1 MAYRID
7 LKQTMGE
14 SLRRIA
20 LEQIQDALADAD
32 NRDLD
37 AAVHQVRMH
46 CKKLRGLLR
55 LVRPSFDQFAQE
67 NADFRDTARLLACS
81 RDAAVRL
88 ETFDA
93 LIADRELE
101 PADYQPLRQLLER
114 QRDEAL
120 HVQFATRALLDQAAA
135 RLRAA
140 RQRVEHWQ
148 LNAEGFDAVHGGLT
162 RTYRRARS
170 GMSVALEEP
179 SVETLHEWRKWVKY
193 HWYHSRLLR
202 PLWRRHMDHRRAA
215 ARDLGECLGQDRDL
229 ALLAEHLISLSEAE
243 SYELLLKHIDRRRGQ
258 LRRKSRRLGK
268 LLFEEKPAV
277 FVGRLQQRW
286 ERAG

>member
-7 LKQTMGE
+7 LKQTMDE

-20 LEQIQDALADAD
+20 QEQIQDALADAD
-32 NRDLD
+32 SRDLD
-37 AAVHQVRMH
+37 SAVHQVRMH
-46 CKKLRGLLR
+46 CKKMRGLLH
-55 LVRPSFDQFAQE
+55 LVRSNFEQFAQA
-67 NADFRDTARLLACS
+67 NADFRDTARLLARS

-101 PADYQPLRQLLER
+101 PADFQQLRKTLEH

-120 HVQFATRALLDQAAA
+120 HVQLDTRALLEQAAA

-148 LNAEGFDAVHGGLT
+148 LSEEGFEAVRGGFT
-162 RTYRRARS
+162 RTYRRART
-170 GMSVALEEP
+170 GMSIAIDEP
-179 SVETLHEWRKWVKY
+179 SVETLHEWRQWVKY
-193 HWYHSRLLR
+193 HWYHTRLLR

-215 ARDLGECLGQDRDL
+215 AKDLGECLGQDRDL
-229 ALLAEHLISLSEAE
+229 ALLAEHVTHLGEAE
-243 SYELLLKHIDRRRGQ
+243 PRALLLKHIERRRDQ

-277 FVGRLQQRW
+277 FVSRLQDRW
-286 ERAG
+286 ERG